1 MDTDLDSNQVDM
13 GELETLMGR
22 KDTRKEEEAERGRR
36 DLFGGLMGDGGLFGG
51 TQGGGGSIFGG
62 LGGNNGGNNSFMGS
76 FGTSVVEKT
85 VSLPGGGVETS
96 RTVRNSDGTE
106 VVTVTRQ
113 VGDQAHQQTT
123 ITDREGNTSTVNKFT
138 NVEEGGLTQFDNN
151 WGGEKAEEGWE
162 VQPSPREEM
171 MSPPADQLYGSLWNK
186 FWGN

>member
-96 RTVRNSDGTE
+96 RTVR
-106 VVTVTRQ
+106 
-113 VGDQAHQQTT
+113 
-123 ITDREGNTSTVNKFT
+123 
-138 NVEEGGLTQFDNN
+138 
-151 WGGEKAEEGWE
+151 
-162 VQPSPREEM
+162 
-171 MSPPADQLYGSLWNK
+171 
-186 FWGN
+186 